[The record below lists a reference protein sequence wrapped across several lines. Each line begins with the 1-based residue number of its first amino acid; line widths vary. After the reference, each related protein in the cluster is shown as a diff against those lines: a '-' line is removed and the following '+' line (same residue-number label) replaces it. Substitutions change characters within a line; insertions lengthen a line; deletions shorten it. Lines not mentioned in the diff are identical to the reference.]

1 MSTTRVLR
9 SFASRTRLP
18 AAPRQLRTRQRPRH
32 PQGPKKVGGRFNS
45 LAIFRFFTF
54 VGLGWG
60 ANEII
65 HGQWS
70 GHALKPQSSPVPH
83 ILAQIINNP
92 RLPNYEKSQVRQDSV
107 IAERKLLENYPSDE
121 YKIVLDASL
130 PGVYY
135 YDPDDPLE
143 DHDNIGE
150 SSIASQPVA
159 LYRVER
165 ADPRTSKGK
174 TVALLLY
181 AHPRANL
188 SLSALA
194 LKMQTIVQAMD
205 DAGDFAMNLRGE
217 SLTTFTQRGEW
228 IQTLTWRSIP
238 KS

>member
-18 AAPRQLRTRQRPRH
+18 AAPRQLRTRQRPHH

-45 LAIFRFFTF
+45 LAILRFFTF

-70 GHALKPQSSPVPH
+70 GNALKPKSSLGPH
-83 ILAQIINNP
+83 ILAQIIDNP
-92 RLPNYEKSQVRQDSV
+92 RLPKYEESQVRNDRAV
-107 IAERKLLENYPSDE
+107 AERKLLENYPSDE
-121 YKIVLDASL
+121 YKVVLDAGL
-130 PGVYY
+130 PGDYY
-135 YDPDDPLE
+135 YDPYDPLE
-143 DHDNIGE
+143 DHDNFDD
-150 SSIASQPVA
+150 SSIAAQPVA

-165 ADPRTSKGK
+165 ADLRISKGK

-181 AHPRANL
+181 AHPSANL

-205 DAGDFAMNLRGE
+205 DAGEFAMNLRGE

-228 IQTLTWRSIP
+228 IETLTWRSIP
-238 KS
+238 RS